1 MYDLV
6 KILLLALVAIL
17 SLPGPV
23 RAAELR
29 LDWSSGSTWHHLPLM
44 QGALDQ
50 FLGPARSSGST
61 GLGVRGSLSSGLGAR
76 VVPGA
81 ASELGLA
88 LRWRGPVPGA
98 AALDWRLGLRAA
110 TGHARYRLPEGIGV
124 LRDPMQVR
132 LNHWMLT
139 PEAGIVAGI
148 GGPGRLR
155 LEAGLSVG
163 VDLLGAQ
170 GRFTSALIALE
181 RVDRWSDPFA
191 ALDLGL
197 RGRAG
202 TARDPLGRLRIRRS
216 ARFGTQ
222 VTLGLSLALGRR

>member
-1 MYDLV
+1 MS
-6 KILLLALVAIL
+6 AL
-17 SLPGPV
+17 PV
-23 RAAELR
+23 PARAAEFR
-29 LDWSSGSTWHHLPLM
+29 LEWSSGSTWHHLPLM

-50 FLGPARSSGST
+50 FLGPGRGSGGSGG
-61 GLGVRGSLSSGLGAR
+61 GLHDSLSSGLGVR

-81 ASELGLA
+81 ASELGLG
-88 LRWRGPVPGA
+88 LRWRGALPGA
-98 AALDWRLGLRAA
+98 GGLDWRLGLRAA

-132 LNHWMLT
+132 ISHWMLT
-139 PEAGIVAGI
+139 PEAGVVADL
-148 GGPGRLR
+148 GPLGPLR
-155 LEAGLSVG
+155 LEAGLSAG
-163 VDLLGAQ
+163 VDLLGTQ

-191 ALDLGL
+191 AVELGL
-197 RGRAG
+197 RGGSGA
-202 TARDPLGRLRIRRS
+202 ARDPLGTLRLRRS